1 MAFKDGRL
9 NPQDKSR
16 LGCHGGI
23 GINLFAKLYPNMM
36 EASLVRKWEN
46 AWLLLG
52 RIQNAT
58 YIFFLKNSHGF
69 SHFPTWA
76 KLSLRKLKVYNCMIL
91 AIAPLASLPCMMW

>member
-9 NPQDKSR
+9 NPQDQSR

-23 GINLFAKLYPNMM
+23 GINLFVKLYPNMM
-36 EASLVRKWEN
+36 EASLVRKWGN

-58 YIFFLKNSHGF
+58 
-69 SHFPTWA
+69 
-76 KLSLRKLKVYNCMIL
+76 
-91 AIAPLASLPCMMW
+91 

>member
-9 NPQDKSR
+9 NPQDESW

-23 GINLFAKLYPNMM
+23 GISLFAKLYPNMM
-36 EASLVRKWEN
+36 EASLVRKCEN

-58 YIFFLKNSHGF
+58 YIFFSQE
-69 SHFPTWA
+69 
-76 KLSLRKLKVYNCMIL
+76 
-91 AIAPLASLPCMMW
+91 